1 MLKESIMYNP
11 FMLPL
16 IILNF
21 QMEMAQR
28 LLLAGSTYARPA
40 RVQLS
45 LVSVNNW
52 RLPQRS
58 RAVLSLVH

>member
-1 MLKESIMYNP
+1 MYNP

-16 IILNF
+16 MIFNF
-21 QMEMAQR
+21 QMKLAQGM
-28 LLLAGSTYARPA
+28 LLASSGCASPA
-40 RVQLS
+40 RVELT
-45 LVSVNNW
+45 LVAVNNW